1 MASNTTFVTCPY
13 NEHHSVRLDRMQYH
27 ITKCQKNHPEADF
40 AICPFNATHHIPR
53 INLESHIKE
62 CRDKPIRRFSNRE
75 HYEDEKPI
83 VYGSSFVPYECD
95 PDFPESFSE
104 NPMTP
109 ISRVKLWG
117 LGRGSLLTD
126 QDLSLVIKKVEQ
138 LCPCPH
144 RGCEKKFTT
153 ARACKVHLVSL
164 HMYKKTD
171 QIVTDVN
178 MRRQEICPVCREIHT
193 TVSRHMQRAH
203 EKEWERRQVNLRTL
217 FYCFYLILLD
227 FIDNLIICG
236 FMEAKNVISYHCTH
250 FSRHS
255 KVGKNFVVKQ
265 NFSKIK
271 MKVRQLD

>member
-1 MASNTTFVTCPY
+1 
-13 NEHHSVRLDRMQYH
+13 MQYH

-62 CRDKPIRRFSNRE
+62 CRDQPIRRFSNRE

-126 QDLSLVIKKVEQ
+126 KDLSRKKVTFRETIFQQNQDDGSSARLVGLGRAQ
-138 LCPCPH
+138 LI
-144 RGCEKKFTT
+144 RLYQEK
-153 ARACKVHLVSL
+153 R
-164 HMYKKTD
+164 
-171 QIVTDVN
+171 
-178 MRRQEICPVCREIHT
+178 
-193 TVSRHMQRAH
+193 
-203 EKEWERRQVNLRTL
+203 
-217 FYCFYLILLD
+217 
-227 FIDNLIICG
+227 
-236 FMEAKNVISYHCTH
+236 KN
-250 FSRHS
+250 
-255 KVGKNFVVKQ
+255 
-265 NFSKIK
+265 
-271 MKVRQLD
+271 

>member
-75 HYEDEKPI
+75 HHEDEKHI
-83 VYGSSFVPYECD
+83 VYGSSVVPYECD

-126 QDLSLVIKKVEQ
+126 QDLSRKKVTFCETKFQ
-138 LCPCPH
+138 LNQDGGSSD
-144 RGCEKKFTT
+144 RLVGLGRAQLIRMYQENRKK
-153 ARACKVHLVSL
+153 SS
-164 HMYKKTD
+164 
-171 QIVTDVN
+171 N
-178 MRRQEICPVCREIHT
+178 
-193 TVSRHMQRAH
+193 
-203 EKEWERRQVNLRTL
+203 
-217 FYCFYLILLD
+217 
-227 FIDNLIICG
+227 
-236 FMEAKNVISYHCTH
+236 
-250 FSRHS
+250 
-255 KVGKNFVVKQ
+255 
-265 NFSKIK
+265 
-271 MKVRQLD
+271 